1 MVWSDVPVIVL
12 NLTQMMIDP
21 CIISSRLLL
30 VGWNGLYLYELI
42 LKRPVL
48 QLNFGDK
55 SILDERTAAGLIGR
69 EKVLYL

>member
-69 EKVLYL
+69 EKVLY

>member
-55 SILDERTAAGLIGR
+55 SILDEKTAAGLIGR